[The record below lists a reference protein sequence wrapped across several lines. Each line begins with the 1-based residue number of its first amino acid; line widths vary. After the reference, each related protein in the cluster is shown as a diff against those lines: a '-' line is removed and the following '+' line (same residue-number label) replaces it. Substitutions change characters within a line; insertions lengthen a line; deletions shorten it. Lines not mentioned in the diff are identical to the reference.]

1 MATRTPGRSTSRTT
15 STRRSNGNGST
26 SRAGSSDTQKS
37 GSSGE
42 SENKNTT
49 SRENRGRSTENRN
62 RSNNRSGN
70 NSRSAFSWGDNSGPL
85 IGAALAGAAIGFAA
99 NYGRK
104 FLMQGMEAMAG
115 DWDEILAAEHDATLA
130 IFDKMLATDETQTF
144 KRKML
149 FMKLTHALDKHAHQE
164 EMVVYPALREAGIRV
179 EADQLEVEHGEVK
192 TFLFELQKMGT
203 DAPNW
208 LEKVREFRALIS
220 RHVHM
225 EEEQVFPSFKQN
237 LSEDQ
242 NADVTQRVNRDG
254 FWMA

>member
-1 MATRTPGRSTSRTT
+1 MATRTQSQSSNRTSNRSSSERGK
-15 STRRSNGNGST
+15 SSQ
-26 SRAGSSDTQKS
+26 SRAS
-37 GSSGE
+37 
-42 SENKNTT
+42 
-49 SRENRGRSTENRN
+49 
-62 RSNNRSGN
+62 
-70 NSRSAFSWGDNSGPL
+70 NSRSAFSWGDGAGPV

-104 FLMQGMEAMAG
+104 MLMQGMESMAG
-115 DWDEILAAEHDATLA
+115 DWDEILAAEHDMALA

-149 FMKLTHALDKHAHQE
+149 LTKLTHALDKHAHQE

-192 TFLFELQKMGT
+192 TFLYSLQEMGP

-208 LEKVREFRALIS
+208 LETVREFRAAVS
-220 RHVHM
+220 RHAHM
-225 EEEQVFPSFKQN
+225 EEEEVFPRFKQD
-237 LSEDQ
+237 LSQEQD
-242 NADVTQRVNRDG
+242 ARITSLVNRDG